1 MPRPRIQFT
10 TEPSVLPAVAATK
23 SNTGSLRPEV
33 SRPRSTSSDETEVGL
48 LRGTRWQTGNH
59 KLRAQPR

>member
-33 SRPRSTSSDETEVGL
+33 SRPRSTSSDETGSRVAARNALANRE
-48 LRGTRWQTGNH
+48 
-59 KLRAQPR
+59 P